1 MPRRKAKEIVVQVN
15 PFLELINSI
24 LLTSKYNEITKPLVG
39 YGLMT
44 EESNE
49 YTEAIKK
56 FFGKYQNHKIYKFI
70 ENMIPNGFTFSRP
83 VEIALSL
90 SGSKDFTLQYPLS
103 SLCIKYSGGISKI
116 NELLALLKDFAKQSN
131 YFNFY
136 HENLKFY
143 DSLFTKASKLVKHP
157 PFVTLLENEYGKE
170 QASYNLVLSSLM
182 VGNFGICFANHDT
195 KQSDLFAV
203 LATDNFSLSPEIL
216 LHEYSHPFI
225 NPLTTKYSDLV
236 KKYQSTHEKLTAS
249 KLPDYRSGYG
259 DWEECVNEH
268 LVRAMV
274 IHLLQ
279 KCELYEA
286 ANQLLQ
292 NDLHSGYRYIP
303 LILEKYNFYDNHRY
317 LYKDLESYYPE
328 LLEVFACDFA
338 IE

>member
-1 MPRRKAKEIVVQVN
+1 MPRRKVKEIVIQVN

-24 LLTSKYNEITKPLVG
+24 LLTSGYNEITKPLVG

-56 FFGKYQNHKIYKFI
+56 FFGKYQNHKIYEFI

-90 SGSKDFTLQYPLS
+90 SGSTDFTLQYPLS
-103 SLCIKYSGGISKI
+103 SLCIKYSSGISQI

-131 YFNFY
+131 YFDFY
-136 HENLKFY
+136 HKNLKFY
-143 DSLFTKASKLVKHP
+143 NILFKKASKLVKCH

-182 VGNFGICFANHDT
+182 VGNFGIFFANNDT
-195 KQSDLFAV
+195 KQYDLFSV
-203 LATDNFSLSPEIL
+203 FATDNFSLSPAIL

-236 KKYQSTHEKLTAS
+236 KKYQSAHEKLTAY
-249 KLPDYRSGYG
+249 KLPDYHSGYG

-292 NDLHSGYRYIP
+292 NDLYCGYRYIP